1 MVPAPTTRF
10 GKRGFMTTEKPR
22 GPGRPEKGRPEH
34 VRFAADMRDAIDAF
48 AVDEGVTRAEA
59 IRRLVQRGLDTTNQQ
74 TGQPE

>member
-1 MVPAPTTRF
+1 
-10 GKRGFMTTEKPR
+10 MTTEKPR

>member
-1 MVPAPTTRF
+1 
-10 GKRGFMTTEKPR
+10 MTTEKPR
-22 GPGRPEKGRPEH
+22 GPGRPEKGRPEL
-34 VRFAADMRDAIDAF
+34 VRVAADMRDAIDAF